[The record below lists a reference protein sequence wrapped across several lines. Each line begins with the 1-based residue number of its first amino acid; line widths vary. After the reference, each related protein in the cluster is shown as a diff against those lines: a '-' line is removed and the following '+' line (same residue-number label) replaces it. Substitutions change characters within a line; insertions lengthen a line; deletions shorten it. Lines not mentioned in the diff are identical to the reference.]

1 VSLLAISGVRVAG
14 VGRDRIR
21 VDELEVR
28 RGEILAVLGPTGAGK
43 STLLAVMHLL
53 LRPEEGVVSWQGA
66 PAPWPAP
73 LELRRQITMAFQD
86 PLPFA
91 GSVLD
96 NVVYGLQLRG
106 VPAARAR
113 EQALD
118 ALKAFRVDRLAT
130 RHAATLSGGEAQRMA
145 LARALA
151 VAPELL
157 LLDEPLASL
166 DEQIREALLAE
177 LVGVVRARGV
187 TCVLVT
193 HDQAEAFAVGDR
205 IAVLRDGQ
213 LAQVGPPEEIY
224 YRPGDRFV
232 AEFVRTGNVLP
243 GRVVSGQD
251 GLIEVAVGSAIV
263 SAVGELPPGAAVTI
277 CLRPEEILLGLPD
290 ATTATSARNRMIG
303 VVERIAV
310 EGPVARVTVDS
321 GCTLSVLVTRRSVGD
336 LGLRRGARVGLT
348 FKATA
353 VHVIADGKG

>member
-1 VSLLAISGVRVAG
+1 VSLLALSGVRVAG
-14 VGRDRIR
+14 VGRDRLTIASL
-21 VDELEVR
+21 DVR

-53 LRPEEGVVSWQGA
+53 LRPEEGSASWQGA
-66 PAPWPAP
+66 PVPWPAP
-73 LELRRQITMAFQD
+73 LELRRRMTMAFQD
-86 PLPFA
+86 PLPLA

-96 NVVYGLQLRG
+96 NVIFGLKVRG
-106 VPAARAR
+106 VPAARSR
-113 EQALD
+113 ELAHD
-118 ALKAFRVDRLAT
+118 ALQAFRVDDLAA
-130 RHAATLSGGEAQRMA
+130 RHAASLSGGEAQRVA

-177 LVGVVRARGV
+177 LVGVVRGRGI

-243 GRVVSGQD
+243 GRVAGSRD
-251 GLIEVAVGSAIV
+251 GLIEVAVGTATV
-263 SAVGELPPGAAVTI
+263 SAVGELAPGTEVTI

-290 ATTATSARNRMIG
+290 ATAPTSARNRMTG
-303 VVERIAV
+303 VVERVVV

-321 GCTLSVLVTRRSVGD
+321 GCTLRVLVTRRSVED